1 MRQVSEKSIEQTI
14 HASGE
19 CESIYSF
26 SRISD
31 RISKYSIRTVAAIVA
46 IVFVLQPLDGFARK
60 LKVYRLPKTIAPGQM
75 GILIFENPDVERPQS
90 MANCNS
96 EKLIGWVKS
105 EIPILRF
112 EQNGKQVW
120 VQFGSYNSVGDSC
133 IGSFLAPFGLEAG
146 NASLFLVNQHDASVP
161 SAITIIAQFEPK
173 LIGLVG
179 SSIQPLKRFSIY
191 GEGFVHV
198 TGVESKPVIGELD
211 DNVGFSK
218 MSPADQ
224 WTIFNRRIT
233 TEWDRLPEGD
243 FLYLEQGEKKWRLYV
258 EGCGINNQGLTLDF
272 TAPPDIQPGTASIT
286 LAVRENRK
294 EVGRTD
300 PLSVNVQ

>member
-1 MRQVSEKSIEQTI
+1 MRQVSEESTGQTT
-14 HASGE
+14 HALGIS
-19 CESIYSF
+19 ESIYSF
-26 SRISD
+26 KRILA
-31 RISKYSIRTVAAIVA
+31 YLMRTIAAIVA
-46 IVFVLQPLDGFARK
+46 IVLLLQPLEGVARK
-60 LKVYRLPKTIAPGQM
+60 LKIYRLPKTIAPGQM
-75 GILIFENPDVERPQS
+75 GILIFENPDVEHPQAI
-90 MANCNS
+90 ANCNS

-120 VQFGSYNSVGDSC
+120 VQFGSYSSVGDSC
-133 IGSFLAPFGLEAG
+133 IGSFLAPLGLEVG

-161 SAITIIAQFEPK
+161 SAISIISQFEPK
-173 LIGLVG
+173 LNGIVG
-179 SSIQPLKRFSIY
+179 SSIQSLKQFSIY

-198 TGVESKPVIGELD
+198 TPVAPKPVIEELD
-211 DNVGFSK
+211 HNVGYSK

-243 FLYLEQGEKKWRLYV
+243 FLFVEQGEKKWRLYV

-272 TAPPDIQPGTASIT
+272 TAPPDIKPGTASIT
-286 LAVRENRK
+286 LAIRENGK
-294 EVGRTD
+294 EVGRTA
-300 PLSVNVQ
+300 PLSVTVQ